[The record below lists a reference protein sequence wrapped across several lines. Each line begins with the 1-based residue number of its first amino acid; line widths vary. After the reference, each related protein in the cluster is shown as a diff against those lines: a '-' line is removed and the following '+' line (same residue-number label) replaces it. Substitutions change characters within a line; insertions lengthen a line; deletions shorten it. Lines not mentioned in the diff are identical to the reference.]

1 MDNNRIKI
9 CCAVLDFDS
18 DYKVT
23 PIKLRGFL
31 AHLFAN
37 ISEFHHHSENS
48 YHYPLIQY
56 KKIENKLAIIGIKEF
71 AEIIFQ
77 NMSELNH
84 ITTETQKIPLNN
96 IEIKSSL
103 YIIELVHTKYKFLS
117 PWIALN
123 KRNYAKFKELK
134 SSEKKSFL
142 EKILVGNILS
152 MLKGFEIF
160 INYKIIVSITKFR
173 SIPVTA
179 HKNKFAGMYA
189 EFECNTTLPE
199 YLGLGKS
206 VTKGFGVIMKR
217 S

>member
-1 MDNNRIKI
+1 MGNNRIKV
-9 CCAVLDFDS
+9 CYVTLDFDS
-18 DYKVT
+18 NYKVT

-56 KKIENKLAIIGIKEF
+56 KRIDCKLAIVGIREF
-71 AEIIFQ
+71 AEIVFQ
-77 NMSELNH
+77 NLSELDH

-96 IEIKSSL
+96 IEIKSSSYKL
-103 YIIELVHTKYKFLS
+103 ESICTKYKFDS
-117 PWIALN
+117 PWLALN
-123 KRNYAKFKELK
+123 EKNYSKFKKLK
-134 SSEKKSFL
+134 NSEKKQFL

-160 INYKIIVSITKFR
+160 ISYKIIVSITKFR
-173 SIPVTA
+173 SISVTV
-179 HKNKFAGMYA
+179 HKNKFTGIYA
-189 EFECNTTLPE
+189 DFETNILLPN

-206 VTKGFGVIMKR
+206 VTKGFGVIMVV

>member
-1 MDNNRIKI
+1 MGNNRIKI
-9 CCAVLDFDS
+9 CYAVLDFDS

-56 KKIENKLAIIGIKEF
+56 KRIENKLAIIGIKEF
-71 AEIIFQ
+71 AEFIFQ
-77 NMSELNH
+77 NMSELDH

-134 SSEKKSFL
+134 NSDKKSFL

-173 SIPVTA
+173 SIPVIA

-189 EFECNTTLPE
+189 EFETNILLPDH
-199 YLGLGKS
+199 LGLGKS
-206 VTKGFGVIMKR
+206 VTKGFGVIRKR

>member
-1 MDNNRIKI
+1 MDNKRIEI
-9 CCAVLDFDS
+9 CYTLLDFDL

-37 ISEFHHHSENS
+37 ISEFHHHSNNS

-56 KKIENKLAIIGIKEF
+56 KRIEKKLAVIGIAEF
-71 AEIIFQ
+71 AGIIFQ
-77 NMSELNH
+77 NMSDLDH
-84 ITTETQKIPLNN
+84 ITTEVQKIPLNN
-96 IEIKSSL
+96 IEIKSRSYHL
-103 YIIELVHTKYKFLS
+103 AQVYTRYRFTT
-117 PWIALN
+117 PWLALN
-123 KRNYAKFKELK
+123 EKNYTKFKGLK
-134 SSEKKSFL
+134 NSEKKLFL

-160 INYKIIVSITKFR
+160 IDYKITTSIIKFR
-173 SIPVTA
+173 NIPVTV
-179 HKNKFAGMYA
+179 HQNKFAGIYA
-189 EFECNTTLPE
+189 EFECSVLLPE

-206 VTKGFGVIMKR
+206 ITKGFGVIKKL